1 MARLNI
7 IRLVA
12 FYALL
17 SAMSYGFASEVV
29 SGGDATNLLQEIV
42 SRLDTGMPSGWEL
55 LVKPPDVHGSSY
67 SEVIS
72 SKHLE
77 QAVGAWNLDLQIRD
91 RVYTDVQALIRLH
104 AQEVTFASQRFQYNI
119 PECNP
124 GDLPVCTHTVIVVV
138 RRAIATQDIVELHHL
153 YMLSTSNAIQQ
164 STPEETCRRCWL
176 FRECCDSIQIPRPFT
191 ISELDIIQTVLS
203 TTSAR
208 WALSHMQTITNTLSL
223 SSDPSLHNDLSI
235 PVQLRQFVRNNIENK
250 DVFKEH
256 DDELISAFQKSMQ
269 LTQRRTRSY
278 AMSIP
283 EHRLAVIGDM
293 IAGCLKEANV
303 EQSLEDLYRQAQKEF
318 PGSPFSLECQNV
330 KQNQVMQERPSPGC
344 LATAEVTTDT
354 QYFWVLLSPH
364 DTMLESVFIES
375 NVHAVHLQ
383 CVAPTR
389 HKNLSEKRLARP
401 NCHQAETQDS
411 PQEGSV
417 VRLSLPQQDG
427 RFSSVVYLARL
438 PKYTDELNK
447 ALMDIVRYA
456 GAAAFLRMTIS
467 SLHRGKNSPDR
478 ISGNHE
484 VHSLGFTDALAAIG
498 KALAAIGD
506 GWTKLSHAIGPHL
519 SESVR
524 SRICLGFERYQHDV
538 GSFVGNQ
545 VSREYFERDID
556 VLLSLAMVK
565 DKDLDKLRAV
575 MSMFDTPGEGT
586 YSGSTVGYTARDGF
600 HRFNYF
606 YKNFNE
612 TTNKIDYV
620 FGYLASDFVLAAD
633 TLIVNKKQ
641 IGWLGLNHTET
652 VEHRDVPHKI
662 TEYDTEILERYF
674 EVIAYRHMA
683 PRLNQPQPRFPSM
696 DGVCSTS

>member
-7 IRLVA
+7 ICLVA

-17 SAMSYGFASEVV
+17 GAMSYGFASEVV
-29 SGGDATNLLQEIV
+29 SGGDAINLLQEIV

-55 LVKPPDVHGSSY
+55 LVKPPDVHASSY
-67 SEVIS
+67 SEITS

-91 RVYTDVQALIRLH
+91 RVYTDVQALIKLH
-104 AQEVTFASQRFQYNI
+104 GEELTFASQRFQYNV

-138 RRAIATQDIVELHHL
+138 RRAIATQDIMELHHL
-153 YMLSTSNAIQQ
+153 YMATTSNAIQQ
-164 STPEETCRRCWL
+164 ATPEETCRRCWL

-191 ISELDIIQTVLS
+191 ISELDKIQTVLS

-208 WALSHMQTITNTLSL
+208 WALSHMRTITNTLSL
-223 SSDPSLHNDLSI
+223 SSDPLLHSELSI
-235 PVQLRQFVRNNIENK
+235 PVQLRRFIRNNIENK
-250 DVFKEH
+250 DVFKEY
-256 DDELISAFQKSMQ
+256 DDELINAFQKSMQ
-269 LTQRRTRSY
+269 LTQRRTRSF

-303 EQSLEDLYRQAQKEF
+303 EQSLEDLYHQAQKEF
-318 PGSPFSLECQNV
+318 PRSPFSLECQNV

-344 LATAEVTTDT
+344 LATAENQRDT
-354 QYFWVLLSPH
+354 KV
-364 DTMLESVFIES
+364 
-375 NVHAVHLQ
+375 
-383 CVAPTR
+383 
-389 HKNLSEKRLARP
+389 NLSEKSSAHP
-401 NCHQAETQDS
+401 NCHQAEAQDS
-411 PQEGSV
+411 PEEGSV
-417 VRLSLPQQDG
+417 VRLSLPQQNG

-456 GAAAFLRMTIS
+456 GASAFLRMTIS
-467 SLHRGKNSPDR
+467 SLHPGKNSPEK
-478 ISGNHE
+478 ISGDHE
-484 VHSLGFTDALAAIG
+484 VHSLGLTDALAAIG

-538 GSFVGNQ
+538 GSFIGNQ
-545 VSREYFERDID
+545 VPREYFKRDVD

-565 DKDLDKLRAV
+565 GEDLERLRAV
-575 MSMFDTPGEGT
+575 ITMFDTPGEG
-586 YSGSTVGYTARDGF
+586 YFSGSTVGYTGRDGH

-652 VEHRDVPHKI
+652 VEYRDVPHKI
-662 TEYDTEILERYF
+662 TEYDAEILESLPPYGSTF
-674 EVIAYRHMA
+674 ESASAEIPLYGCLLSDFYVVD
-683 PRLNQPQPRFPSM
+683 LL
-696 DGVCSTS
+696 